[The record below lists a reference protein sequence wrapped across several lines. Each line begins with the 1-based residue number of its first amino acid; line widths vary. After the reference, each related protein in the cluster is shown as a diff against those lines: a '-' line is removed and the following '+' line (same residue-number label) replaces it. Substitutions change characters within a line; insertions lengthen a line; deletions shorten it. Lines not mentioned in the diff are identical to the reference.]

1 MTTDLVKGQNL
12 PWPDAVVTVRVHHP
26 GDVSALLLGADEKV
40 RSSADLAFY
49 NQPVAGAA
57 TWSPGPPQQVQ
68 VALDRVDPDVTTV
81 LVVVSTD
88 PGAPPLG
95 SGPAP
100 RVELVGAAQVVA
112 AFTPTGLTSERAL
125 VTCELYRRA
134 GGWKVRAV
142 GQGYAG
148 GLAEV
153 VTRHG
158 VEVDEPAPAA
168 PTAPPA
174 AAAPVPPPS
183 VPRPPSATPPP
194 PPGTS
199 AQERLARQAA
209 GILEDA
215 SRSTASLRSTL
226 EYAAS
231 RLERALEQLVADPRT
246 RSGPQSETARA
257 AAEREHD
264 AMVATARANH
274 ARDMAHLREELA
286 GLESSLPAPMAQWT
300 SPAWSS
306 WQPAT
311 ERAAAVRI
319 GTLGVDD
326 APGLAVP
333 MLIGLP
339 LHLPVRIDGA
349 TGGPLAA
356 AHALRAVATRV
367 LAAAPPGTF
376 AVTVV
381 DVGGT
386 NPAPM
391 PALGPVATD
400 PAAAT
405 AALADLVRHLD
416 LVEMAYQAGH
426 PEALDELDARPRL
439 LVAHDVPT
447 GLDDHALGLLHQV
460 VDRGPELGVQVV
472 LSATESEAV
481 PVPHLAVLLRACRT
495 VPAGDGG
502 VLTDGYGGTS
512 WDFTP
517 DLGPADQD
525 LLPRLLPRLSVPR
538 PTA

>member
-1 MTTDLVKGQNL
+1 M
-12 PWPDAVVTVRVHHP
+12 A
-26 GDVSALLLGADEKV
+26 
-40 RSSADLAFY
+40 
-49 NQPVAGAA
+49 
-57 TWSPGPPQQVQ
+57 
-68 VALDRVDPDVTTV
+68 
-81 LVVVSTD
+81 
-88 PGAPPLG
+88 
-95 SGPAP
+95 
-100 RVELVGAAQVVA
+100 
-112 AFTPTGLTSERAL
+112 
-125 VTCELYRRA
+125 CELYRRA
-134 GGWKVRAV
+134 GAWKVRAV
-142 GQGYAG
+142 GQGYDG

-158 VEVDEPAPAA
+158 VEVEDPAPA
-168 PTAPPA
+168 PAPPVT
-174 AAAPVPPPS
+174 AAPAPPSS
-183 VPRPPSATPPP
+183 VPRPPASTAPAPA

-199 AQERLARQAA
+199 VQERLARQAA

-231 RLERALEQLVADPRT
+231 RLERALEQVVADPRT
-246 RSGPQSETARA
+246 RSGPAGEAARA
-257 AAEREHD
+257 AAERDHD

-274 ARDMAHLREELA
+274 ARDTAQLREELA
-286 GLESSLPAPMAQWT
+286 GLESTLPAPMAEWT
-300 SPAWSS
+300 SAAWRS

-339 LHLPVRIDGA
+339 LHLPVRVDGA

-356 AHALRAVATRV
+356 AHVLRAIATRV

-400 PAAAT
+400 PGAAT

-439 LVAHDVPT
+439 LVVHDVPT

-481 PVPHLAVLLRACRT
+481 PVPHLSVLLRACRT

-525 LLPRLLPRLSVPR
+525 LLPRLLPRLSVPG